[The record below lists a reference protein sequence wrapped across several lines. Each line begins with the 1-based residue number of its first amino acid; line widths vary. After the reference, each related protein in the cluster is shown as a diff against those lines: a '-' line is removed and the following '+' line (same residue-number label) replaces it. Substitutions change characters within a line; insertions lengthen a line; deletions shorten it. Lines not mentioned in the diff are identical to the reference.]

1 MNLSEIEVLER
12 IETDVDLASGPQPS
26 KLELLCKEYLAYS
39 EPPQTFIDRFDK
51 TFYYEER
58 VRKICRVLALKN
70 KVALDEFDE
79 VMQRVS
85 FVFFDRML
93 PKLRE
98 ADAVYA
104 VVYAIANNICR
115 EIIRETLD
123 ATINHEP
130 LDDLMARGEDVID
143 TGITAQLDIDRDDEI
158 DRQNANRRMAD
169 AMNKLMTG
177 ELKLNKAG
185 VFNFDSV
192 PFVTMV
198 PVSQEALAEA
208 EKIASAPPVV
218 KEVTAPKG
226 RRKKGEVAP
235 VTVELSRDQEEL
247 VAIKEKL
254 GLRHQDFAV
263 MLGIGLPRLSSYT
276 YGRTATVPADVME
289 RARELL
295 AENGKSTSM
304 AAAKFARPMSEILAD
319 WSQLLGTTSN
329 DEIAGYIGVS
339 GMTIHR
345 WKNNETK
352 PDLTALGRYDR
363 IVSKLATH
371 VNPSPAAKK
380 TK

>member
-12 IETDVDLASGPQPS
+12 TETDVDLASGPQPS

-39 EPPQTFIDRFDK
+39 EPPQTFIDRFAK

-123 ATINHEP
+123 ATVNHEP

-177 ELKLNKAG
+177 ELKLSKAG

-235 VTVELSRDQEEL
+235 VAVELSRDQEEL

-319 WSQLLGTTSN
+319 WSKLLGTTSN